1 MFASTRAS
9 NAICFFAYIDMP
21 TALKSEHFEYFTDVP
36 EAERPVSLTD
46 PDAAIPFDP
55 VTLAHTSREF
65 ESVTPQEI
73 LRFVF
78 STYPNA
84 AISTAFGLE
93 GCALIDMAVRIK
105 PDVPVYTIDTDY
117 LFPET
122 LALKD
127 LLVARY
133 KLNLQILK
141 PQLTIEEQARK
152 HGPDLYESNPD
163 LCCAIRKVEPNR
175 RAIAGLDAW
184 IAGLRRDQTPAR
196 ANTDI
201 LERFDHEDGRPYVKV
216 NPLANWTRRQV
227 WDYVVDK
234 AVPHNEL
241 LDRGYKSIGC
251 WPCTRPVADAEDE
264 RAGRWAGRGKT
275 ECGIHTFGK
284 NRRVVTS

>member
-1 MFASTRAS
+1 MTR
-9 NAICFFAYIDMP
+9 
-21 TALKSEHFEYFTDVP
+21 ALKSEHFEYFTDAP
-36 EAERPVSLTD
+36 EAERSVPLTNL
-46 PDAAIPFDP
+46 DAAIPFDP
-55 VTLAHTSREF
+55 VTLAHTSHKF
-65 ESVTPQEI
+65 ESAAPQEI

-133 KLNLQILK
+133 KLNLRILK
-141 PQLTIEEQARK
+141 PRLTIEEQARN
-152 HGPDLYESNPD
+152 HGLNLYQSNPD

-201 LERFDHEDGRPYVKV
+201 LERFDHDDGRPYVKV
-216 NPLANWTRRQV
+216 NPLANWTREQV

-234 AVPHNEL
+234 AVPYNGLH
-241 LDRGYKSIGC
+241 DRGYKSIGC

-284 NRRVVTS
+284 NRKVVRS

>member
-1 MFASTRAS
+1 MFL
-9 NAICFFAYIDMP
+9 FVYIDM
-21 TALKSEHFEYFTDVP
+21 TRALKPRDYRAFARASEIEEP
-36 EAERPVSLTD
+36 AAVSPSD
-46 PDAAIPFDP
+46 IDAALPYDP
-55 VTLAHTSREF
+55 VTLARKSLEL
-65 ESVTPQEI
+65 ESATPQEI
-73 LRFVF
+73 LRFVL

-133 KLNLQILK
+133 KLNLRIVK
-141 PQLTIEEQARK
+141 PQLSIEEQARR
-152 HGPDLYESNPD
+152 HGPNLYQSNPD
-163 LCCAIRKVEPNR
+163 LCCAMRKVEPNR
-175 RAIAGLDAW
+175 RAIAGLGAW

-201 LERFDHEDGRPYVKV
+201 LERFDHDDGRPYVKV
-216 NPLANWTRRQV
+216 NPLANWTRQRV
-227 WDYVVDK
+227 WDYVLDK
-234 AVPHNEL
+234 AVPYNEL

-251 WPCTRPVADAEDE
+251 WPCTRPVSESDDE

-275 ECGIHTFGK
+275 ECGIHTFAQK
-284 NRRVVTS
+284 RRYGDVS